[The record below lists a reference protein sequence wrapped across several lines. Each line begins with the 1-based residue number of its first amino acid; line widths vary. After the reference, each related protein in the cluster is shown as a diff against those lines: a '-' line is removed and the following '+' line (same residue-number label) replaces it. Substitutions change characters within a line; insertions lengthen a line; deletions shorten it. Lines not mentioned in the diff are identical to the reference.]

1 MQYLRR
7 FYIDGQWVPALGRP
21 ERTIVN
27 PATEQPVGV
36 VSLGTGADVDVAVA
50 AARRAFETYSLS
62 TREERLDLLQRLD
75 DAYMARFEDIA
86 QAISAEVGAPIT
98 LARGLQAQ
106 TGIIHIKTCTEI
118 LRNYRFFEDRGST
131 RIAREPVGV
140 CGLITPWNW
149 PINQICVKLIT
160 ALAAGCTVVL
170 KPSEVTPAC
179 ASILAEVMDE
189 AGFPAGVFNLVHGDG
204 PTVGEA
210 MAAHPG
216 IDMISFT
223 GSTRA
228 GIQVGRTA
236 AGTVKRVALELGGK
250 SPYLL
255 LPDADVDAAVAAC
268 VEWIILN
275 SGQSCSAPTRLL
287 VPAQMMDDVTGR
299 AIELLSKAVIG
310 DPADAATTMGPVVSK
325 VQWDRVQ
332 RLIRSGIEQGAN
344 LALGGPGLPE
354 GFKRGYYVRPTLF
367 THVSNDMVIARE
379 EVFGPVLCVL
389 PYRDENEAVSIAN
402 DTNYGLAA
410 YVASR
415 DPEHA
420 RRIAALLRAGS
431 VYFNGAG
438 IDPLAPFG
446 GYKQSG
452 NGREW
457 GVFGFEEYLE
467 VKAMLGLGVA

>member
-1 MQYLRR
+1 MQDLRR
-7 FYIDGQWVPALGRP
+7 FYIDGQWVPAVGRP
-21 ERTIVN
+21 ERTIVS
-27 PATEQPVGV
+27 PATEQPLGA
-36 VSLGTGADVDVAVA
+36 VSLGTGADVEVAVA

-106 TGIIHIKTCTEI
+106 TGVIHIKTCTEI
-118 LRNYRFFEDRGST
+118 LRSYRFFEDRGST

-149 PINQICVKLIT
+149 PINQICVKLIP

-179 ASILAEVMDE
+179 ASILAEVMAA
-189 AGFPAGVFNLVHGDG
+189 AGVPPGVFNLIHGDG

-210 MAAHPG
+210 IAAHPG

-268 VEWIILN
+268 VDWIILN

-287 VPAQMMDDVTGR
+287 VPVQMMDRVTER
-299 AIELLSKAVIG
+299 AIALMSKAVIG
-310 DPADAATTMGPVVSK
+310 DPADEATTMGPVVSK

-344 LALGGPGLPE
+344 LALGGLGLPG
-354 GFKRGYYVRPTLF
+354 GFKRGYFVRPTLF
-367 THVSNDMVIARE
+367 TGVCNDMLIARE
-379 EVFGPVLCVL
+379 EIFGPVLCVL
-389 PYRDENEAVSIAN
+389 PYSDEDEAVSIAN

-410 YVASR
+410 YVASSDAER
-415 DPEHA
+415 G
-420 RRIAALLRAGS
+420 RRIAARLRAGS
-431 VYFNGAG
+431 VYFNGTG

-467 VKAMLGLGVA
+467 TKAMLGLGVA